1 MKRLLLYGL
10 YVLLI
15 GAAVVLVVYYVQ
27 QQAAYRASPAGL
39 IAEAANTIAEGGH
52 THTFGDAIVTVL
64 FVVGILALIGFFIWL
79 ASPLFPLQPQR
90 RRYQQRQPQSRRY
103 QQRRYQRPPQA
114 LQLPAD
120 QQWLLRQEIRR
131 LEQYLQHIEQQQ
143 LYQQYPENLY
153 QEEEAPWA

>member
-1 MKRLLLYGL
+1 MKRLLLRGL
-10 YVLLI
+10 CVFLI
-15 GAAVVLVVYYVQ
+15 GAAVVLTIYYAQ

-39 IAEAANTIAEGGH
+39 IAEAANTIAEGGR
-52 THTFGDAIVTVL
+52 THTLGDTLVMVL
-64 FVVGILALIGFFIWL
+64 SIVGILAFSGFFIWL
-79 ASPLFPLQPQR
+79 AAPLFPLQPQS

-120 QQWLLRQEIRR
+120 QQWLLRQEIQR

-143 LYQQYPENLY
+143 LYQQYPKNLY